1 MYLKSAQALT
11 ICNITGFSITFNKTR
26 IQHEIKGNN
35 QVSKKE
41 TYVYLNRFKA
51 KKKLLKGNKDTLEKI
66 ICILTLKP

>member
-1 MYLKSAQALT
+1 MKSKET
-11 ICNITGFSITFNKTR
+11 Y
-26 IQHEIKGNN
+26 